1 MCGIINTAIIGG
13 WRRPVNHIGQA
24 WKAACLSSRTVA
36 MAMMDGW
43 WWMLRV
49 TFCHCNIKKKIWNEQ
64 RYIFG
69 HGNTV
74 RTSREG
80 RSHTPRQTKTHT
92 QIFLHLSLSVDTH
105 CTINRQRYRSPLK
118 TVRASVWGKWYYS
131 TDTGSII
138 PFSVVIRVSQMSSQ
152 HVRDPQM
159 IIRCSGVRGVVNNEP
174 SVRNRLGTDRQ
185 ES

>member
-1 MCGIINTAIIGG
+1 MFIITDCCYGDNG
-13 WRRPVNHIGQA
+13 WLV
-24 WKAACLSSRTVA
+24 
-36 MAMMDGW
+36 MDVKSDF
-43 WWMLRV
+43 LPLY
-49 TFCHCNIKKKIWNEQ
+49 IKKKIIFWNEQ

-80 RSHTPRQTKTHT
+80 CSHTRRQTKTHT
-92 QIFLHLSLSVDTH
+92 QIFLHISLSVDTH
-105 CTINRQRYRSPLK
+105 CTINRQRYRSPLN
-118 TVRASVWGKWYYS
+118 TVRASVWGKLYYS

-138 PFSVVIRVSQMSSQ
+138 PFSVMIRGSQMSSQ
-152 HVRDPQM
+152 HVHDPRM